1 MISHSRLMEY
11 SANRITKSGEL
22 VVTSQES
29 RTQSSNK
36 EDCIWKLKTFIAEA
50 YMEPKE
56 RKIYEGLSEQGK
68 ENRRAEKKKRAA
80 VKSVRREKS
89 FDYDD

>member
-1 MISHSRLMEY
+1 MS
-11 SANRITKSGEL
+11 
-22 VVTSQES
+22 SQES

-36 EDCIWKLKTFIAEA
+36 EDCVWKLKTMIAEA

-56 RKIYEGLSEQGK
+56 RIVWEGLSEQGK

-80 VKSVRREKS
+80 VKSTRRNKS